1 MSDTPKRY
9 VIKIRRLKKGGYG
22 KTVYAFSTKLKSTI
36 FAAGYQ
42 AALRDLAH
50 NDIYVSVW
58 EHNALSGTNYKL
70 TVDTDGLIEIAE
82 REC

>member
-22 KTVYAFSTKLKSTI
+22 KTVYSFSTKLKSTI

-42 AALRDLAH
+42 AALRDLAQ
-50 NDIYVSVW
+50 NDLYVSVW
-58 EHNALSGTNYKL
+58 ENGSINKL
-70 TVDTDGLIEIAE
+70 VLDTDALKEIAE
-82 REC
+82 LEC

>member
-50 NDIYVSVW
+50 NDLYVSVW
-58 EHNALSGTNYKL
+58 ETGPINGSGNKL
-70 TVDTDGLIEIAE
+70 VLDTDALKEIAE